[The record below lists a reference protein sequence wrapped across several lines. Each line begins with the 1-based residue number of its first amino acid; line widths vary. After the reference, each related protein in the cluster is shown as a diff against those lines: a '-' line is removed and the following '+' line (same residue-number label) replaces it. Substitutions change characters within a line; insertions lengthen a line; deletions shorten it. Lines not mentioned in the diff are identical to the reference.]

1 MESEITTR
9 KDTHR
14 NQIFDTPLYKQAK
27 YIVKKR
33 EANVTLESKIEQN
46 KLIERILE

>member
-9 KDTHR
+9 RDTHR

-27 YIVKKR
+27 YAVKKQVV
-33 EANVTLESKIEQN
+33 NVMLKSKIGQN
-46 KLIERILE
+46 KLIEQILA